1 MEAREIEKK
10 LYEFRKTPEY
20 KHAILVATKGKMGLH
35 ESIAETEE
43 TVKVLDDF
51 IGVIQKLIKE
61 TDKIIK
67 DSFKS
72 KKERRDAATT
82 KLLLELELIDLDEY
96 ITWLIGWG
104 NHIS

>member
-67 DSFKS
+67 DSFKP
-72 KKERRDAATT
+72 KKERREAVSVKT
-82 KLLLELELIDLDEY
+82 LLELELIDLDEY

-104 NHIS
+104 KHIS